1 MKHRQLMK
9 RRLMLRPVLINILI
23 GCFTVLS
30 VLTASG
36 QNVTIS
42 PSSGSLIAG
51 VTASGEVGFENGS
64 SSLWRH
70 NQLPLTLHVSDYGT
84 LTESGVLKEPAG
96 DIRLDDVLNQN
107 LYLIH
112 GGSTVTTHL
121 NISLPKGYRFTG
133 YRMVLLNNM
142 NGRTVAGQYR
152 TGMNKRMYETN
163 SSFEYNNALASTPM
177 MGSTNSNQEFVI
189 ERTSKTTTDMG
200 NNLYFYFWRQY
211 DKFYACTIKSIE
223 LYFTAE
229 AEFQA
234 EGVPG
239 TPSEII
245 SEGVNMV
252 GSSFT
257 TGKLDLGTIQPNT
270 KSGETYY
277 SYNYLNVIDLTAQNW
292 LYQKDAVTAGKLPAT
307 AGRGNIQVLRN
318 DGKLYYALGNGT
330 YYIETPTETKNQN
343 GKTIPLGYRITGAQI
358 NAHYGTQANASTIT
372 YDGKTGTISARR
384 NWTTYYLQTDGTW
397 DTSPAVQ
404 WTLTKTNK
412 LQSGQ
417 YYLAV
422 QKYTQNGRDSYI
434 ANGTTDINAASAFTI
449 SNNQVKYGDLYLSR
463 YNNDRARF
471 YSDDDYAATWTA
483 NTGSATNP
491 AYTPSPFTLTLYGTS
506 ASTPKETANVS
517 SSSTNAT
524 LSVSG
529 LNNDAVKFTI
539 SGLDE
544 GAKAL
549 ITYNLTMEQLN
560 PFINT
565 LDIVCHSKKIDGA
578 TITQQFTSNDFQV
591 AGGAFHFYVPTEFA
605 DENNNCQ
612 FTFENLTSKYMDS
625 TYGHGTNG
633 NSRNYFVKSEY
644 YNTYGDGKQ
653 YQTSGNELATT
664 KVSTTMCGDQ
674 PFKYNNAHELAN
686 DNVSATAATLEEY
699 PYSEALYTAADGSG
713 TSTGKQGTF
722 TKDIELAVNT
732 DTKDCY
738 LFTGDET
745 RYNIAP
751 TTAME
756 HRYYAF
762 YLMEIDLK
770 VKEYDAYCK
779 LTQLY
784 DATYYGDGQDK
795 AMYGGSFEAYEK
807 GHAGETG
814 YQIPSEQAFLTL
826 AMMKKALNDAK
837 AEKNIGLDQILYLD
851 HTELY
856 SVLLD
861 NMESMASLK
870 AELNPNCL
878 IFFPERSVYSADNFV
893 SKTMSGDFRACK
905 NIVITDK
912 QPFYSPYKITVPAEN
927 YASYS
932 RKITNPM
939 NGKATLATLVLP
951 FSIELSDGVHSND
964 DCSFTLRQMVASNCL
979 STDSETGSE
988 GKDFWGTAHF
998 EPVTEARTTPNR
1010 PYMVEVNQ
1018 ASSDENTSFEILQY
1032 GSDVYATPG
1041 DMNADYTFSGE
1052 TATGSINNV
1061 GYTFT
1066 NHGSYSGKKL
1076 PKNDGWY
1083 YFAQGKFYNSKNL
1096 SAKYDNVYMQP
1107 FRAYFDYDVS
1117 GGSAKDM
1124 AGFEVSFDEPTSI
1137 NATPVVSNNGL
1148 NIETGKGYLTITA
1161 SRETNVSIV
1170 SASGVLVWRAQVE
1183 NGQQETVALPSG
1195 LYIVNGKKVII
1206 R

>member
-1 MKHRQLMK
+1 
-9 RRLMLRPVLINILI
+9 MLRPVLINILI

-252 GSSFT
+252 GASFT
-257 TGKLDLGTIQPNT
+257 TGKIDLGTIQPNT

-292 LYQKDAVTAGKLPAT
+292 LYQEDAVTAGKLPAT
-307 AGRGNIQVLRN
+307 AGRGNIQVLQN

-343 GKTIPLGYRITGAQI
+343 NKTIPLGYRITGAQI
-358 NAHYGTQANASTIT
+358 NAHYGTQASASTIN
-372 YDGKTGTISARR
+372 YDSNSGTISYKSGRL
-384 NWTTYYLQTDGTW
+384 WSTTYYLQTDGTW
-397 DTSPAVQ
+397 DTSPATE
-404 WTLTKTNK
+404 WTLTNTGK
-412 LQSGQ
+412 LQSGNT
-417 YYLAV
+417 YLYV
-422 QKYTQNGRDSYI
+422 QTSGSGNSTQYI
-434 ANGTTDINAASAFTI
+434 ANTTTDINLASNFTV
-449 SNNQVKYGDLYLSR
+449 SNDRVMWGVLYLSF
-463 YNNDRARF
+463 YSQNSRARF
-471 YSDDDYAATWTA
+471 YSSTRYSPATWNA
-483 NTGSATNP
+483 INGSTTNP
-491 AYTPSPFTLTLYGTS
+491 AYTPSDFRLYLYGTS
-506 ASTPKETANVS
+506 KDNVEEMAHV
-517 SSSTNAT
+517 SSTNKDAA
-524 LSVSG
+524 LEVSG

-539 SGLDE
+539 SGLAD

-565 LDIVCHSKKIDGA
+565 LDIVCRSKKIDGA
-578 TITQQFTSNDFQV
+578 TITQRFTSNDFQV
-591 AGGAFHFYVPTEFA
+591 SGGAFHFYVPTEFA

-633 NSRNYFVKSEY
+633 NSRNYFVKSDY
-644 YNTYGDGKQ
+644 YNQFGDGLQ
-653 YQTSGNELATT
+653 YTATGNEEAST
-664 KVSTTMCGDQ
+664 KVSTVMCGDQ

-686 DNVSATAATLEEY
+686 DKVTATAATLEEY

-713 TSTGKQGTF
+713 TTTGEPGTF
-722 TKDIELAVNT
+722 TKEIELAVNS
-732 DTKDCY
+732 DAKDCY
-738 LFTGDET
+738 LTTGDET

-762 YLMEIDLK
+762 YLMKIDLQ

-779 LTQLY
+779 LTKLY
-784 DATYYGDGQDK
+784 NATFYGDGQEEP
-795 AMYGGSFEAYEK
+795 MYGGSFEAYEK

-826 AMMKKALNDAK
+826 SMMKDALDKAK
-837 AEKNIGLDQILYLD
+837 ATENISLKQILYLD

-856 SVLLD
+856 SVLLE
-861 NMESMASLK
+861 NMESMATLK

-893 SKTMSGDFRACK
+893 SKTKSGDFRACK

-932 RKITNPM
+932 RQITNPM

-964 DCSFTLRQMVASNCL
+964 DCSFTLRQMVASDCL

-1010 PYMVEVNQ
+1010 PYMVEVNK

-1066 NHGSYSGKKL
+1066 NYGSYSGKKL

-1096 SAKYDNVYMQP
+1096 SAKYNNVYMQP

>member
-1 MKHRQLMK
+1 MDK
-9 RRLMLRPVLINILI
+9 RRWTTLLLLLAFAVLP
-23 GCFTVLS
+23 TMAQQS
-30 VLTASG
+30 K
-36 QNVTIS
+36 VTIS
-42 PSSGSLIAG
+42 CQ
-51 VTASGEVGFENGS
+51 N
-64 SSLWRH
+64 
-70 NQLPLTLHVSDYGT
+70 
-84 LTESGVLKEPAG
+84 EP
-96 DIRLDDVLNQN
+96 
-107 LYLIH
+107 
-112 GGSTVTTHL
+112 
-121 NISLPKGYRFTG
+121 LPKALRRLEQVSKQKIMFTYEDVEPYR
-133 YRMVLLNNM
+133 VS
-142 NGRTVAGQYR
+142 GQVD
-152 TGMNKRMYETN
+152 EAP
-163 SSFEYNNALASTPM
+163 FEAALQM
-177 MGSTNSNQEFVI
+177 MLS
-189 ERTSKTTTDMG
+189 
-200 NNLYFYFWRQY
+200 
-211 DKFYACTIKSIE
+211 
-223 LYFTAE
+223 
-229 AEFQA
+229 
-234 EGVPG
+234 
-239 TPSEII
+239 
-245 SEGVNMV
+245 
-252 GSSFT
+252 
-257 TGKLDLGTIQPNT
+257 GKPFDYKI
-270 KSGETYY
+270 
-277 SYNYLNVIDLTAQNW
+277 
-292 LYQKDAVTAGKLPAT
+292 
-307 AGRGNIQVLRN
+307 
-318 DGKLYYALGNGT
+318 DGKLVTINRIQQQRGGSREITGIVVDDLGEPLIGATITNVKNRDDRETFTAITDVNGHFKLT
-330 YYIETPTETKNQN
+330 LSNAVSQIEVNYIGFQPKGVTLIGESA
-343 GKTIPLGYRITGAQI
+343 YRIQLMPDSKAIDEVVVTGVFERKANTYTGAVTTVKGEELQRVGNVNVLQSLKNIDPSFLQI
-358 NAHYGTQANASTIT
+358 ENLAAGSNPNALPDFQMRGASTIASVQGE
-372 YDGKTGTISARR
+372 YASSANQPLFILDGFETE
-384 NWTTYYLQTDGTW
+384 
-397 DTSPAVQ
+397 
-404 WTLTKTNK
+404 LTKILDLDMNQVESVTTLKDATAKAIYGSKAANGVIVIETKRPESGRLRVTYTGSMSLEVPDLTSYDLTNAREKLEVERMAGLYSSENAVNQIALDENYTQKLRELLAGVETDWLAQPVRNGFGHKHSLYLEGGDKAMQYGVNLAYNRIGGAMKGSDRNTFSGGVMLAYRVKNLQFRNK
-412 LQSGQ
+412 LTVDYNKSHNSPYGLFDE
-417 YYLAV
+417 YYRMNPYSRIYAENGEYVRSYDYMNNAGESNAYYNPLYNTTLNT
-422 QKYTQNGRDSYI
+422 KDETGYT
-434 ANGTTDINAASAFTI
+434 
-449 SNNQVKYGDLYLSR
+449 
-463 YNNDRARF
+463 
-471 YSDDDYAATWTA
+471 
-483 NTGSATNP
+483 
-491 AYTPSPFTLTLYGTS
+491 
-506 ASTPKETANVS
+506 
-517 SSSTNAT
+517 
-524 LSVSG
+524 
-529 LNNDAVKFTI
+529 
-539 SGLDE
+539 
-544 GAKAL
+544 
-549 ITYNLTMEQLN
+549 
-560 PFINT
+560 
-565 LDIVCHSKKIDGA
+565 

-591 AGGAFHFYVPTEFA
+591 AGGEFHFYVPAEFA
-605 DENNNCQ
+605 DKDNNCR
-612 FTFENLTSKYMDS
+612 FTFENLHSKYMDA
-625 TYGHGTNG
+625 TYGNGTHGNG
-633 NSRNYFVKSEY
+633 RNYFVKSEY
-644 YNTYGDGKQ
+644 YNSYGDGHQ
-653 YQTSGNELATT
+653 YEAPADADPST
-664 KVSTTMCGDQ
+664 KVSTAMCGDQ

-1066 NHGSYSGKKL
+1066 NYGSYSGKKL